1 MKQCENE
8 NRLATTEEQEIL
20 SKYVGWGGLP
30 DCFDESKDNWHTEYE
45 QLKELLTEEEYKD
58 ARASTLTAFYTPP
71 IVIKSIY
78 KALQNMGL
86 QEANILF
93 WNDTSRIK

>member
-1 MKQCENE
+1 M
-8 NRLATTEEQEIL
+8 L
-20 SKYVGWGGLP
+20 VGGGLP
-30 DCFDESKDNWHTEYE
+30 DVFDEKKTNWSEEYNI
-45 QLKELLTEEEYKD
+45 LKELLTNEEYES

-86 QEANILF
+86 EQANILEP
-93 WNDTSRIK
+93 SCV